1 MPRRFFDS
9 SKRRLAACL
18 FETIGHGHGAC
29 RRGRCLLTIMG
40 MPNLMSSVFARSS
53 MRTALLATTA
63 LFGATAA
70 VAQEAPAEQVTQVD
84 EIVVVGSQI
93 RGAKVT
99 AALPVTVVGEEEIL
113 AAAATSGDDLF
124 RSIPQ
129 MGDVTFN
136 SSYLPATSNSARGDT
151 GSVNLRSLGIGNTLV
166 LLNGRR
172 VVGHPTSQANEHLV
186 PVLTYNTNAIP
197 VSGLKRLEVLRD
209 GAAAIYGADAV
220 AGVVNTV
227 LRDDMNDWTV
237 TSQYGG
243 AEGTGLR
250 EFNFSLYGG
259 QDIQEG
265 RGNVSLFFNYDHRD
279 ELNTLDQDY
288 TASNDIRHLFA
299 GTGFEGDTTLDGRSA
314 LTPWGQFTTVGTGSF
329 GGTTFTTFTVQ
340 PSANNSACAAA
351 LADGLCL
358 AKTTNLPRD
367 LYADTP
373 QTGLTVIPE
382 VDRFNLFLTGRY
394 QINDAIEA
402 FGEVGAYHAKSQ
414 AYQEPI
420 GTLSSIV
427 FTIPGSNP
435 HNPFTNDV
443 RLTGYRF
450 NDVGPISVAVTNQ
463 QFRVLGGLRGEL
475 NGWNWESALMWSE
488 ATAKDVSDNI
498 STTRLAE
505 WAAKTTPDAYNFF
518 NGGSRAHPAW
528 GDDAPSNQ
536 AALDAI
542 RVDMVRR
549 TKTELGLW
557 DFKISRPD
565 VYQLPAGPVGVAA
578 GIELRTETQL
588 DDRDQRIDGT
598 IRYTDRSGATYSDL
612 INQSE
617 NPDTYGERDVF
628 SAYVEV
634 AAPLV
639 SPEMGV
645 PLVHNLEVQV
655 AGRFEEY
662 SDFGSVAKP
671 KFAAAWD
678 VVDGFRLRGS
688 WAQGFRAPNLEQI
701 NATVITRS
709 NSSNDYIYCEAL
721 VRRGALASMNQ
732 CGAAAPVDRNWV
744 DYANFSQTHVRKL
757 TAERRSGNPDLAP
770 EESETLS
777 LGVVLQ
783 PRFIPAELGD
793 FTVTADWW
801 QVEQT
806 GMVGL
811 FRGQN
816 ALILD
821 YLLRKQ
827 GSSNPNVVRA
837 AATAADQA
845 IFAGT
850 GLEAVGEVQ
859 YITDAYTNQQ
869 PQTVEGLDLGVMWKL
884 RTDRFGDF
892 SANLNVSH
900 LLKYYLDMSPATQA
914 LADAKASGEI
924 APSINISGS
933 MGDMIA
939 DFGRPEWKWSLSTTW
954 RKDNLT
960 IGAFT
965 QYISDLYD
973 DAVTNSAGDYW
984 TVDSTITAN
993 LYAEYAFDG
1002 GLFNGLLADSAVR
1015 VGVRNITDE
1024 QPPLS
1029 SGGYVGTVYQPYGRY
1044 WYASVRKTF

>member
-1 MPRRFFDS
+1 
-9 SKRRLAACL
+9 
-18 FETIGHGHGAC
+18 
-29 RRGRCLLTIMG
+29 
-40 MPNLMSSVFARSS
+40 
-53 MRTALLATTA
+53 
-63 LFGATAA
+63 
-70 VAQEAPAEQVTQVD
+70 
-84 EIVVVGSQI
+84 
-93 RGAKVT
+93 
-99 AALPVTVVGEEEIL
+99 
-113 AAAATSGDDLF
+113 
-124 RSIPQ
+124 
-129 MGDVTFN
+129 
-136 SSYLPATSNSARGDT
+136 
-151 GSVNLRSLGIGNTLV
+151 
-166 LLNGRR
+166 
-172 VVGHPTSQANEHLV
+172 
-186 PVLTYNTNAIP
+186 
-197 VSGLKRLEVLRD
+197 
-209 GAAAIYGADAV
+209 
-220 AGVVNTV
+220 
-227 LRDDMNDWTV
+227 
-237 TSQYGG
+237 
-243 AEGTGLR
+243 
-250 EFNFSLYGG
+250 
-259 QDIQEG
+259 
-265 RGNVSLFFNYDHRD
+265 
-279 ELNTLDQDY
+279 
-288 TASNDIRHLFA
+288 
-299 GTGFEGDTTLDGRSA
+299 
-314 LTPWGQFTTVGTGSF
+314 
-329 GGTTFTTFTVQ
+329 
-340 PSANNSACAAA
+340 
-351 LADGLCL
+351 
-358 AKTTNLPRD
+358 
-367 LYADTP
+367 
-373 QTGLTVIPE
+373 
-382 VDRFNLFLTGRY
+382 
-394 QINDAIEA
+394 
-402 FGEVGAYHAKSQ
+402 
-414 AYQEPI
+414 
-420 GTLSSIV
+420 
-427 FTIPGSNP
+427 
-435 HNPFTNDV
+435 
-443 RLTGYRF
+443 
-450 NDVGPISVAVTNQ
+450 
-463 QFRVLGGLRGEL
+463 
-475 NGWNWESALMWSE
+475 
-488 ATAKDVSDNI
+488 
-498 STTRLAE
+498 
-505 WAAKTTPDAYNFF
+505 
-518 NGGSRAHPAW
+518 
-528 GDDAPSNQ
+528 
-536 AALDAI
+536 
-542 RVDMVRR
+542 
-549 TKTELGLW
+549 
-557 DFKISRPD
+557 
-565 VYQLPAGPVGVAA
+565 
-578 GIELRTETQL
+578 
-588 DDRDQRIDGT
+588 
-598 IRYTDRSGATYSDL
+598 
-612 INQSE
+612 
-617 NPDTYGERDVF
+617 
-628 SAYVEV
+628 
-634 AAPLV
+634 
-639 SPEMGV
+639 MGV

>member
-1 MPRRFFDS
+1 
-9 SKRRLAACL
+9 
-18 FETIGHGHGAC
+18 
-29 RRGRCLLTIMG
+29 
-40 MPNLMSSVFARSS
+40 MSSVFARNS

-70 VAQEAPAEQVTQVD
+70 MAQQAPAEQVTQVD

-99 AALPVTVVGEEEIL
+99 AALPVTVIGEEEIL

-136 SSYLPATSNSARGDT
+136 SSYLPGTSNSARGDT

-299 GTGFEGDTTLDGRSA
+299 GTGFEGDTTLNGTSN
-314 LTPWGQFTTVGTGSF
+314 LTPWGRFTVRGTGVIN
-329 GGTTFTTFTVQ
+329 GANYTAFTVVPDTQ
-340 PSANNSACAAA
+340 AGCRTVVG
-351 LADGLCL
+351 DGLCL
-358 AKTTNLPRD
+358 RNTATLPANLN
-367 LYADTP
+367 ADNP
-373 QTGLTVIPE
+373 AMGLTVMPE

-394 QINDAIEA
+394 QINDAVEA
-402 FGEVGAYHAKSQ
+402 FGELGAYHAKSQ
-414 AYQEPI
+414 AWQEPI
-420 GTLSSIV
+420 NTASAVNFI
-427 FTIPGSNP
+427 IPGSNYY
-435 HNPFTNDV
+435 NPFDNNPDIA
-443 RLTGYRF
+443 LTGYRF
-450 NDVGPISVAVTNQ
+450 TDMGPISVAVTNQ
-463 QFRVLGGLRGEL
+463 QFRALGGLRGEW
-475 NGWNWESALMWSE
+475 NGWDWETALMWSE
-488 ATAKDVSDNI
+488 ASAKDVSDNI
-498 STTRLAE
+498 SATRLQE

-518 NGGSRAHPAW
+518 NGGTLDNPQV
-528 GDDAPSNQ
+528 GDATRSNQ

-542 RVDMVRR
+542 RVDLVRR

-588 DDRDQRIDGT
+588 DDRDDRMDGT
-598 IRYTDRSGATYSDL
+598 IQYTNLLGATSSDL
-612 INQSE
+612 INSSE

-645 PLVHNLEVQV
+645 PLVHNLEVQI

-678 VVDGFRLRGS
+678 IVDGFRLRGS

-701 NATVITRS
+701 NATIITRS
-709 NSSNDYIYCEAL
+709 NQTVDWSYCEAL
-721 VRRGALASMNQ
+721 VRQNALSGGLAN
-732 CGAAAPVDRNWV
+732 CGAGMASFVDPAF
-744 DYANFSQTHVRKL
+744 ANDFSQNHARKS
-757 TAERRSGNPDLAP
+757 TPERRSGNPNLEP

-777 LGVVLQ
+777 FGFVVQ
-783 PRFIPAELGD
+783 PRFIPAEFGD
-793 FTVTADWW
+793 FTITADWW

-816 ALILD
+816 AVTLD
-821 YLLRKQ
+821 YLLRQ
-827 GSSNPNVVRA
+827 NGSSNPNVIRA
-837 AATAADQA
+837 AATAADER

-850 GLEAVGEVQ
+850 GLEAAGEILHIV
-859 YITDAYTNQQ
+859 DAYTNQQ
-869 PQTVEGLDLGVMWKL
+869 PQTVEGLDLGVMWRL
-884 RTDRFGDF
+884 RGTDYGDF
-892 SANLNVSH
+892 SVNLNVSH
-900 LLKYYLDMSPATQA
+900 LLKYYLEMAPDTQMLSDAIDSGALDPA
-914 LADAKASGEI
+914 I
-924 APSINISGS
+924 WVSGS

-960 IGAFT
+960 VGAFT

-973 DAVTNSAGDYW
+973 DSLTNSAGDYW

-1002 GLFNGLLADSAVR
+1002 GLFSGLLADSAVR

-1044 WYASVRKTF
+1044 WYASIRKTF

>member
-1 MPRRFFDS
+1 MSNRIARRNFRAAMLAS
-9 SKRRLAACL
+9 S
-18 FETIGHGHGAC
+18 
-29 RRGRCLLTIMG
+29 
-40 MPNLMSSVFARSS
+40 
-53 MRTALLATTA
+53 ALL
-63 LFGATAA
+63 GAA
-70 VAQEAPAEQVTQVD
+70 VATNAFAQDASEEPVAVD

-99 AALPVTVVGEEEIL
+99 AALPVTVVSEDDII
-113 AAAATSGDDLF
+113 AAAPASGDDLF

-197 VSGLKRLEVLRD
+197 VSGLKRMEVLRD

-237 TSQYGG
+237 SAQYGG
-243 AEGTGLR
+243 AEGTGMR
-250 EFNFSLYGG
+250 ELNFSLYGG

-265 RGNVSLFFNYDHRD
+265 RGNISLFFNYDHRD
-279 ELNTLDQDY
+279 ELKTTDQEY
-288 TASNDIRHLFA
+288 TASNDLRGLFA
-299 GTGFEGDTTLDGRSA
+299 GTGFENSSA
-314 LTPWGQFTTVGTGSF
+314 LNGTSNLTPWGRFTVRGTGTI
-329 GGTTFTTFTVQ
+329 GATNLTAFTVLPGTRSECRVQ
-340 PSANNSACAAA
+340 IGN
-351 LADGLCL
+351 GLCVSNT
-358 AKTTNLPRD
+358 ANLPGD
-367 LYADTP
+367 LNADNP
-373 QTGLTVIPE
+373 AMGLTVMPE
-382 VDRFNLFLTGRY
+382 VDRYNLFLTGRY
-394 QINDAIEA
+394 QINDSVEF
-402 FGEVGAYHAKSQ
+402 FGELGGYYAKSQ
-414 AYQEPI
+414 AWQEPI
-420 GTLSSIV
+420 NTASGVNFI
-427 FTIPGSNP
+427 IPGSNYY
-435 HNPFTNDV
+435 NPFDNNPDIT
-443 RLTGYRF
+443 LTGYRF
-450 NDVGPISVAVTNQ
+450 TDMGPISVAVTNK
-463 QFRVLGGLRGEL
+463 QFRILGGLRGEWR
-475 NGWNWESALMWSE
+475 GWNWESALLWSE
-488 ATAKDVSDNI
+488 ASARDVSDNI
-498 STTRLAE
+498 SATKLQE
-505 WAAKTTPDAYNFF
+505 WAAKNTPDAYNFF
-518 NGGSRAHPAW
+518 NGGDLSNPRV
-528 GDDAPSNQ
+528 GDNTLSNQ

-557 DFKISRPD
+557 DFKVSRPD
-565 VYQLPAGPVGVAA
+565 IYQLPAGPVGLAA

-588 DDRDQRIDGT
+588 DDRDSRIDGT
-598 IRYTDRSGATYSDL
+598 IQYTNLLGAVSSDL
-612 INQSE
+612 INSSE

-634 AAPLV
+634 AAPIV
-639 SPEMGV
+639 SPDMGV
-645 PLVHNLEVQV
+645 PLIHNLEVQV

-678 VVDGFRLRGS
+678 IVDGFRIRGS

-721 VRRGALASMNQ
+721 IRRGALTSMNQ
-732 CGAAAPVDRNWV
+732 CGASAPVSNTWS
-744 DYANFSQTHVRKL
+744 DYANFSQSHVRKS
-757 TAERRSGNPDLAP
+757 TPERRSGNPELQP

-777 LGVVLQ
+777 LGVVIQ

-816 ALILD
+816 ALTLD
-821 YLLRKQ
+821 YLLRKN

-837 AATAADQA
+837 EVTAADRA

-850 GLEAVGEVQ
+850 GLEAAGEVL
-859 YITDAYTNQQ
+859 YVTDAYTNQQ

-900 LLKYYLDMSPATQA
+900 LLKYYLEMSPATQM

-924 APSINISGS
+924 APNIAISGS

-954 RKDNLT
+954 RKDAWT
-960 IGAFT
+960 VGAFT

-973 DAVTNSAGDYW
+973 DSLTNSAGDYW
-984 TVDSTITAN
+984 TVDSTLTAN

-1002 GLFNGLLADSAVR
+1002 GRFGEALANSSVR
-1015 VGVRNITDE
+1015 VGVRNITDKD
-1024 QPPLS
+1024 PPLS
-1029 SGGYVGTVYQPYGRY
+1029 SGGYVGTVYQPYARY
-1044 WYASVRKTF
+1044 WYASFRKTF

>member
-1 MPRRFFDS
+1 MSHRKMSNRTGRHTLRAAMLAS
-9 SKRRLAACL
+9 S
-18 FETIGHGHGAC
+18 
-29 RRGRCLLTIMG
+29 
-40 MPNLMSSVFARSS
+40 
-53 MRTALLATTA
+53 ALLGVAVATS
-63 LFGATAA
+63 ATA
-70 VAQEAPAEQVTQVD
+70 QSVTEEEPTVVD

-99 AALPVTVVGEEEIL
+99 AALPVTVLAEEDII
-113 AAAATSGDDLF
+113 AAAPVSGDDLF

-136 SSYLPATSNSARGDT
+136 SAYQPNTSNSARGDT

-227 LRDDMNDWTV
+227 LRDDMNNWTM
-237 TSQYGG
+237 SAQHGG
-243 AEGTGLR
+243 AEGTGMR
-250 EFNFSLYGG
+250 ETNLSVYGG
-259 QDIQEG
+259 KDLLDG
-265 RGNVSLFFNYDHRD
+265 RANLSLFFNYDHRS

-288 TASNDIRHLFA
+288 TSTNDKRGLFA
-299 GTGFEGDTTLDGRSA
+299 GTGFEDHSSLNGTSQLA
-314 LTPWGQFTTVGTGSF
+314 PWGR
-329 GGTTFTTFTVQ
+329 FTVRN
-340 PSANNSACAAA
+340 ANGTSGQAFTVVPVGHASCVTPTQ
-351 LADGLCL
+351 DGVCL
-358 AKTTNLPRD
+358 ANGTNLPAD
-367 LYADTP
+367 LNADTARM
-373 QTGLTVIPE
+373 GLSVMPE
-382 VDRFNLFLTGRY
+382 VDRFNLFTTGRY
-394 QINDAIEA
+394 EINDAVEA
-402 FGEVGAYHAKSQ
+402 FGEIGFYHAKSQ

-420 GTLSSIV
+420 ATASGVSFI
-427 FTIPGSNP
+427 IPGSN
-435 HNPFTNDV
+435 HYNPIAGDPNIT
-443 RLTGYRF
+443 LTGYRF
-450 NDVGPISVAVTNQ
+450 SDMGPISVQVTNK
-463 QFRVLGGLRGEL
+463 QFRVLGGLRGEW

-488 ATAKDVSDNI
+488 ASAKDVSDNI
-498 STTRLAE
+498 SATKLQE

-518 NGGSRAHPAW
+518 NGGTIGNVQV
-528 GDDAPSNQ
+528 GDGTPSNQ

-565 VYQLPAGPVGVAA
+565 IYQLPAGPVGIAA
-578 GIELRTETQL
+578 GIELRTETQH
-588 DDRDQRIDGT
+588 DDRDDRVDGT
-598 IRYTDRSGATYSDL
+598 IRYTNLAGVKSSDL

-628 SAYVEV
+628 SAYLEV

-639 SPEMGV
+639 SPDMGI
-645 PLVHNLEVQV
+645 PLVHNLEVQL

-671 KFAAAWD
+671 KIAGAWD
-678 VVDGFRLRGS
+678 IVDGFRVRAS

-701 NATVITRS
+701 NATQITRS
-709 NSSNDYIYCEAL
+709 NQSVDWVYCEAL
-721 VRRGALASMNQ
+721 NRQGALANGLRD
-732 CGAAAPVDRNWV
+732 CGASMASKVAQPWRDDFNQNH
-744 DYANFSQTHVRKL
+744 ARKS
-757 TAERRSGNPDLAP
+757 TQERRAGNPDLQP
-770 EESETLS
+770 EESETFSVGL
-777 LGVVLQ
+777 VIQ

-793 FTVTADWW
+793 FTITADWW

-816 ALILD
+816 ALTLD
-821 YLLRKQ
+821 YLLRKN
-827 GSSNPNVVRA
+827 GSYNPNVVRGD
-837 AATAADQA
+837 ATAADGR

-850 GLEAVGEVQ
+850 GLEAVGEVL

-869 PQTVEGLDLGVMWKL
+869 PQTVEGLDLGVMWRL
-884 RTDRFGDF
+884 RGTQYGDF

-900 LLKYYLDMSPATQA
+900 LLKYYLDMAPDTQK
-914 LADAKASGEI
+914 LSDAIGSGELD
-924 APSINISGS
+924 PNIWVSGS

-939 DFGRPEWKWSLSTTW
+939 DLGRPEWKWSLSATW
-954 RKDNLT
+954 NKDAWT
-960 IGAFT
+960 VGAFT
-965 QYISDLYD
+965 QYISSLYD
-973 DAVTNSAGDYW
+973 DSITNSAGDYW

-993 LYAEYAFDG
+993 LYAEYAFGTDTFG
-1002 GLFNGLLADSAVR
+1002 GMMSDTSVR

-1029 SGGYVGTVYQPYGRY
+1029 ADGYVGTVYQPYGRY
-1044 WYASVRKTF
+1044 WYASVRKSF

>member
-1 MPRRFFDS
+1 
-9 SKRRLAACL
+9 
-18 FETIGHGHGAC
+18 
-29 RRGRCLLTIMG
+29 
-40 MPNLMSSVFARSS
+40 

-299 GTGFEGDTTLDGRSA
+299 GTGFEGDTTLNGTSNLA
-314 LTPWGQFTTVGTGSF
+314 PWGRFTVRGTGVIN
-329 GGTTFTTFTVQ
+329 GANYTAFTVVPHTQ
-340 PSANNSACAAA
+340 AGCRTVIG
-351 LADGLCL
+351 DGLCL
-358 AKTTNLPRD
+358 RNTATLPANLN
-367 LYADTP
+367 ADTP
-373 QTGLTVIPE
+373 AMGLTVMPE

-394 QINDAIEA
+394 QINDAVEA
-402 FGEVGAYHAKSQ
+402 FGELGAYYAKSQ
-414 AYQEPI
+414 AWQEPI
-420 GTLSSIV
+420 NTASAVNFI
-427 FTIPGSNP
+427 IPGSNYY
-435 HNPFTNDV
+435 NPFDNNPDIA
-443 RLTGYRF
+443 LTGYRF
-450 NDVGPISVAVTNQ
+450 SDMGPISVAVTNE
-463 QFRVLGGLRGEL
+463 QFRALGGLRGEWS
-475 NGWNWESALMWSE
+475 GWDWETALMWSE
-488 ATAKDVSDNI
+488 ASAKDVSDNI
-498 STTRLAE
+498 SATRLQE

-518 NGGSRAHPAW
+518 NGGTLDNPQV
-528 GDDAPSNQ
+528 GDATRSNQ

-578 GIELRTETQL
+578 GIEFRTETQL
-588 DDRDQRIDGT
+588 DDRDDRIDGT
-598 IRYTDRSGATYSDL
+598 IRYTNLLGATSSDL
-612 INQSE
+612 INSSE

-645 PLVHNLEVQV
+645 PLVHNLEIQV

-678 VVDGFRLRGS
+678 IVDGFRLRGS
-688 WAQGFRAPNLEQI
+688 WAQGFRAPNLEQM
-701 NATVITRS
+701 NATIITRS
-709 NSSNDYIYCEAL
+709 NQTVDWSYCEAL
-721 VRRGALASMNQ
+721 VRQNALSGGLAN
-732 CGAAAPVDRNWV
+732 CGAGMASFVDPAF
-744 DYANFSQTHVRKL
+744 ANDFNQNHARKS
-757 TAERRSGNPDLAP
+757 TPERRSGNPNLEP

-777 LGVVLQ
+777 FGFVVQ
-783 PRFIPAELGD
+783 PRFIPAEFGD
-793 FTVTADWW
+793 FTITADWW

-816 ALILD
+816 AVTLD
-821 YLLRKQ
+821 YLLRKN
-827 GSSNPNVVRA
+827 GSSNPNVIRA
-837 AATAADQA
+837 QATAADER

-850 GLEAVGEVQ
+850 GLEAAGEILHIV
-859 YITDAYTNQQ
+859 DAYTNQQ
-869 PQTVEGLDLGVMWKL
+869 PQTVEGLDLGLMWRL
-884 RTDRFGDF
+884 RGTDYGDF
-892 SANLNVSH
+892 SVNLNVSH
-900 LLKYYLDMSPATQA
+900 LLKYYLEMAPDTQMLSDAIDSGALDPA
-914 LADAKASGEI
+914 I
-924 APSINISGS
+924 WVSGS
-933 MGDMIA
+933 MGDMIG

-960 IGAFT
+960 VGAFT

-973 DAVTNSAGDYW
+973 DSLTNSAGDYW

>member
-1 MPRRFFDS
+1 M
-9 SKRRLAACL
+9 
-18 FETIGHGHGAC
+18 
-29 RRGRCLLTIMG
+29 
-40 MPNLMSSVFARSS
+40 
-53 MRTALLATTA
+53 LATTA
-63 LFGATAA
+63 LFSLSTAA
-70 VAQEAPAEQVTQVD
+70 AAQDAPQEEATQID

-99 AALPVTVVGEEEIL
+99 AALPVTVIGEEEIM
-113 AAAATSGDDLF
+113 AAAPTSGDDLF

-136 SSYLPATSNSARGDT
+136 SSYLPGTSNSARGDT

-197 VSGLKRLEVLRD
+197 VSGLKRMEVLRD

-227 LRDDMNDWTV
+227 LRDDMTDWTV
-237 TSQYGG
+237 STQYGG
-243 AEGTGLR
+243 AEGTGMR
-250 EFNFSLYGG
+250 EMNVSVYGG
-259 QDIQEG
+259 KDIQDG

-279 ELNTLDQDY
+279 ELNTLDQEY
-288 TASNDIRHLFA
+288 TATNDLRGLFA
-299 GTGFEGDTTLDGRSA
+299 GTGFENSGA
-314 LTPWGQFTTVGTGSF
+314 LNGTSSLSPWGRFTVRGTGAVNGASY
-329 GGTTFTTFTVQ
+329 GAFTVV
-340 PSANNSACAAA
+340 PATTAGCRTP

-358 AKTTNLPRD
+358 RNTATLPGE
-367 LYADTP
+367 LNADTAAM
-373 QTGLTVIPE
+373 GLSVMPE
-382 VDRFNLFLTGRY
+382 VDRFNLFVTGKY

-402 FGEVGAYHAKSQ
+402 FGELGGYQAKSQ
-414 AYQEPI
+414 AWQEPI
-420 GTLSSIV
+420 GTASGVSFI
-427 FTIPGSNP
+427 IPGANYY
-435 HNPFTNDV
+435 NPFTNDPNIT
-443 RLTGYRF
+443 LTGYRF
-450 NDVGPISVAVTNQ
+450 SDMGPISVAVTNR
-463 QFRVLGGLRGEL
+463 QFRALGGLRGEWK
-475 NGWNWESALMWSE
+475 GWNWESALMWSE

-498 STTRLAE
+498 SATKLQE
-505 WAAKTTPDAYNFF
+505 WAAKSTPDAYNFF
-518 NGGSRAHPAW
+518 NGGSLTNPTV
-528 GDDAPSNQ
+528 GDDTPSNQ

-557 DFKISRPD
+557 DFKVSRPD
-565 VYQLPAGPVGVAA
+565 IYQLPAGPVGVAA
-578 GIELRTETQL
+578 GIEVRTETQL
-588 DDRDQRIDGT
+588 DDRDSRIDGT
-598 IRYTDRSGATYSDL
+598 IRYTNLAGVVSSDL

-628 SAYVEV
+628 SAFAEI

-645 PLVHNLEVQV
+645 PLVHNLEVQI

-678 VVDGFRLRGS
+678 IVDGFRIRGS

-709 NSSNDYIYCEAL
+709 NTSSDYIYCEAL
-721 VRRGALASMNQ
+721 VRRGAIDSIAPCSSNGMTIKSGFVDAASYNQ
-732 CGAAAPVDRNWV
+732 AH
-744 DYANFSQTHVRKL
+744 YRKL
-757 TAERRSGNPDLAP
+757 TAERRSGNPDLQP

-777 LGVVLQ
+777 FGLVIQ

-821 YLLRKQ
+821 YLLRKN

-837 AATAADQA
+837 DVTAADQA

-850 GLEAVGEVQ
+850 GLEAAGEVL
-859 YITDAYTNQQ
+859 YVTDAYTNQQ

-884 RTDRFGDF
+884 RTDSFGDF

-900 LLKYYLDMSPATQA
+900 LIKYYLDMSPGTQM
-914 LADAKASGEI
+914 LADGKASGEI
-924 APSINISGS
+924 APTIAIAGS

-954 RKDNLT
+954 RKDAWT
-960 IGAFT
+960 VGAFT

-973 DAVTNSAGDYW
+973 DSLTNSAGDYW

-993 LYAEYAFDG
+993 LYAEYVFDG
-1002 GLFNGLLADSAVR
+1002 ARFSEALADTAVR

-1024 QPPLS
+1024 QPPLA
-1029 SGGYVGTVYQPYGRY
+1029 SGGYVGAVYQPYGRY
-1044 WYASVRKTF
+1044 WYASIRKTF

>member
-1 MPRRFFDS
+1 
-9 SKRRLAACL
+9 
-18 FETIGHGHGAC
+18 
-29 RRGRCLLTIMG
+29 
-40 MPNLMSSVFARSS
+40 
-53 MRTALLATTA
+53 MRTAMLASTALLGAAFATTA
-63 LFGATAA
+63 F
-70 VAQEAPAEQVTQVD
+70 AQDASEEPTSVD

-99 AALPVTVVGEEEIL
+99 AALPVTVISEDDII
-113 AAAATSGDDLF
+113 AAAPASGDDLF
-124 RSIPQ
+124 RAIPQ

-197 VSGLKRLEVLRD
+197 VSGLKRMEVLRD

-227 LRDDMNDWTV
+227 LRDDMTDWTV
-237 TSQYGG
+237 SAQYGG
-243 AEGTGLR
+243 AEGTGMR
-250 EFNFSLYGG
+250 ELNFSLYGG
-259 QDIQEG
+259 TDIQEG

-279 ELNTLDQDY
+279 ELKTTDQDY
-288 TASNDIRHLFA
+288 TASNDLRGLFA
-299 GTGFEGDTTLDGRSA
+299 GTGFENSSGLNGTSNLS
-314 LTPWGQFTTVGTGSF
+314 PWGRFTVRGTGTVGGRNYSA
-329 GGTTFTTFTVQ
+329 FTVV
-340 PSANNSACAAA
+340 PSTTAGCLTQ
-351 LADGLCL
+351 LADGICL
-358 AKTTNLPRD
+358 RNTATLPGE
-367 LYADTP
+367 LNADTP
-373 QTGLTVIPE
+373 AMGLTVMPE
-382 VDRFNLFLTGRY
+382 VDRFNLFVTGRY
-394 QINDAIEA
+394 QINDAVEA
-402 FGEVGAYHAKSQ
+402 FGELGGYRAKSQ

-420 GTLSSIV
+420 GTASGVSFI
-427 FTIPGSNP
+427 IPGSNYY
-435 HNPFTNDV
+435 NPFTNDPQIT
-443 RLTGYRF
+443 LTGYRF
-450 NDVGPISVAVTNQ
+450 SDMGPISVAVTNT
-463 QFRVLGGLRGEL
+463 QFRILGGLRGEW

-488 ATAKDVSDNI
+488 ASAKDVSDNI
-498 STTRLAE
+498 SATKLQE
-505 WAAKTTPDAYNFF
+505 WSAKNTPDAYNFF
-518 NGGSRAHPAW
+518 NGGTLGNVRV
-528 GDDAPSNQ
+528 GDGTPSNQ

-565 VYQLPAGPVGVAA
+565 IYQLPAGPVGIAA
-578 GIELRTETQL
+578 GIELRTESQL
-588 DDRDQRIDGT
+588 DDRDDRIDGT
-598 IRYTDRSGATYSDL
+598 IRYTNLAGVVSSDL

-628 SAYVEV
+628 SAYLEV

-639 SPEMGV
+639 SPDMGV

-678 VVDGFRLRGS
+678 VVDGFRIRGS

-701 NATVITRS
+701 NATLITRS

-721 VRRGALASMNQ
+721 IRRGALSNMNQ
-732 CGAAAPVDRNWV
+732 CGASAPVPTGFA
-744 DYANFSQTHVRKL
+744 DYASFNQNHVRKL
-757 TAERRSGNPDLAP
+757 TAERRSGNPDLEP

-777 LGVVLQ
+777 IGLVIQ
-783 PRFIPAELGD
+783 PRFIPAEMGD
-793 FTVTADWW
+793 FTITADWW

-821 YLLRKQ
+821 YLLRKN

-837 AATAADQA
+837 DVTAADQA

-850 GLEAVGEVQ
+850 GLEAAGEVL

-900 LLKYYLDMSPATQA
+900 LIKYYLDMSPGTQM
-914 LADAKASGEI
+914 LADGKASGEI
-924 APSINISGS
+924 APSIAISGS

-954 RKDNLT
+954 RKDAWT
-960 IGAFT
+960 VGAFT

-973 DAVTNSAGDYW
+973 DSLTNSAGDYW

-993 LYAEYAFDG
+993 LYTEYAFGESELG
-1002 GLFNGLLADSAVR
+1002 GALSNSSVR

-1024 QPPLS
+1024 APPLA

-1044 WYASVRKTF
+1044 WYASFRKTF